1 MLSKKKL
8 FKYLILCCLTIPL
21 TACVT
26 HHNFYSTT
34 PIIELAHGSIL
45 TVVYH
50 YDNDEEGSTKYLG
63 KGSTML
69 SIGFEYYS
77 DSLSNEEIELTADSI
92 TIYFPNSKIRNDLS
106 ASSYNTHLY
115 GGSKV
120 LMLDSII
127 VPKEDYERFEL
138 SLLFAAFRKSDG
150 SLLDKQQL
158 NMEIF
163 HRKKREIY
171 WGK

>member
-1 MLSKKKL
+1 MLLRTFCIYS
-8 FKYLILCCLTIPL
+8 ILCCFTILL
-21 TACVT
+21 TACVS

-34 PIIELAHGSIL
+34 PIIEMAHGSIL

-50 YDNDEEGSTKYLG
+50 YDNDEKGSTKYLG
-63 KGSTML
+63 KGSTLL
-69 SIGFEYYS
+69 SIGFQYYS
-77 DSLSNEEIELTADSI
+77 DSVSNEEIELTADSI

-115 GGSKV
+115 GRSNV
-120 LMLDSII
+120 LMLDSIF
-127 VPKEDYERFEL
+127 VPKEDFKRFEL
-138 SLLFAAFRKSDG
+138 SLLFAAFKKSDG

-158 NMEIF
+158 NMEI
-163 HRKKREIY
+163 HYRKKREIY